1 MVIQLEETSRW
12 EHVEWAPGPSYP
24 ISSLSCHQRTVMLQ
38 SGGEGSIRAK
48 RGEVVLTRYYKS

>member
-24 ISSLSCHQRTVMLQ
+24 ISTLSCYQRTVMLQ
-38 SGGEGSIRAK
+38 SVG
-48 RGEVVLTRYYKS
+48 